1 MKFELHRD
9 ILISDTDAAG
19 VVFFG
24 RYPILYHDAY
34 ELALKQHGI
43 HLLER
48 CREESI
54 LLPVTNLQVDYRR
67 SLIAGDRVRIE
78 LTTTVTGEDTFDV
91 RASIWKKIG
100 DSEKEAS
107 RSVITHTCISSENRR
122 RTPLPLFWRELLN
135 GE

>member
-1 MKFELHRD
+1 MRFELHRD

-34 ELALKQHGI
+34 ELALKQHGV

-48 CREESI
+48 CREDGL

-67 SLIAGDRVRIE
+67 SLVAGDRVRIQLE
-78 LTTTVTGEDTFDV
+78 TTVTTEDTFDV
-91 RASIWKKIG
+91 TASIWRQAHG
-100 DSEKEAS
+100 AEKEAS
-107 RSVITHTCISSENRR
+107 RSVVTHTCISAETRR
-122 RTPLPLFWRELLN
+122 RTPLPEFWRQLL
-135 GE
+135 G